1 MPTRSAARNRGSSS
15 SMLETNESVL
25 NRPMLPRRRSLKDGW
40 SLRSTGLA
48 MSQRFRRLTS
58 QRTLFVFLV
67 LLGLW
72 TTLRLTFCALTASMN
87 HLSRWSFCLSAR
99 DRHWLGLDGE
109 SLDPLSPYV
118 IAPGPR
124 SLHLASCSKD
134 VLVLVRTSKKTYPQ
148 RAPTIIRTWLRD
160 FPRERVFFV
169 SPDPLPDYGANVL
182 VLDILRTDIYY
193 GHTYSPDAVGTPV
206 FLELMRKFGA
216 NYLLIVDDDTYV
228 FGENFCNTLHELE
241 VSRRSEFLYSG
252 FSFCMDAPYGA
263 YMHMRCITPPEATR
277 PLPTHKPCTVGFA
290 YGGGGVVMNRA
301 LVKALASVANE
312 CWNQTYCIRG
322 GSLRTWWCMY
332 FHPEIFKGKE
342 QQMDMHWSF
351 MPNRP
356 SYYLQTMGK
365 RGLVQGVPHNS
376 SYRPASF
383 HHVEGAEAYWLYS
396 LRLAPDPQRLALP
409 ADWRGQVTMAHI
421 FGHPPPW
428 AGDCEGSFFR
438 KAQKEAE
445 DRMKRIR
452 EKLANAQDKGQSQ
465 RKV

>member
-1 MPTRSAARNRGSSS
+1 
-15 SMLETNESVL
+15 
-25 NRPMLPRRRSLKDGW
+25 
-40 SLRSTGLA
+40 
-48 MSQRFRRLTS
+48 
-58 QRTLFVFLV
+58 
-67 LLGLW
+67 
-72 TTLRLTFCALTASMN
+72 
-87 HLSRWSFCLSAR
+87 
-99 DRHWLGLDGE
+99 
-109 SLDPLSPYV
+109 
-118 IAPGPR
+118 
-124 SLHLASCSKD
+124 
-134 VLVLVRTSKKTYPQ
+134 VRTSKKTYPQ

-160 FPRERVFFV
+160 FPRERVYFV

-206 FLELMRKFGA
+206 FLKLMRKLGA

-228 FGENFCNTLHELE
+228 FGENFCNSLHELE
-241 VSRRSEFLYSG
+241 ISRRSEFLYSG

-263 YMHMRCITPPEATR
+263 YMHKRCITPPEASR

-290 YGGGGVVMNRA
+290 YGGGGVVMNQA
-301 LVKALASVANE
+301 LVKALASVADE

-332 FHPEIFKGKE
+332 FHPEMFKGKE
-342 QQMDMHWSF
+342 QHMDMHWSF

-356 SYYLQTMGK
+356 AYYLQTMGA
-365 RGLVQGVPHNS
+365 RGMVQDVPYNS

-396 LRLAPDPQRLALP
+396 LRLAPDPRRLKVP
-409 ADWRGQVTMAHI
+409 ENWRGQVTMAHI

-438 KAQKEAE
+438 KAQKEADE
-445 DRMKRIR
+445 RMEQIR
-452 EKLANAQDKGQSQ
+452 KKLAETRKEVQSQ
-465 RKV
+465 HKN